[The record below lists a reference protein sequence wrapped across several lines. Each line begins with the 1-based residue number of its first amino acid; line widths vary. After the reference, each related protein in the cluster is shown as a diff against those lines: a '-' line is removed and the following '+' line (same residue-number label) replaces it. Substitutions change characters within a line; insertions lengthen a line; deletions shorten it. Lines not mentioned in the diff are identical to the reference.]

1 MKNKRKPNRM
11 TLDRLAASMQ
21 RELLGVGRKFDRL
34 DESIGGLDERIG
46 GVEGKMVSLDQ
57 KIVGLDQKMDT
68 MRVEIVDEVRN
79 ETLKV
84 IESNDR
90 VVTKLDRL
98 LKDAAAHDALHK
110 RLEDNVHNHEV
121 RIKSW
126 SRFGD
131 RSMRSDWK

>member
-21 RELLGVGRKFDRL
+21 RELLGVGRKFDR
-34 DESIGGLDERIG
+34 LDERIG

-121 RIKSW
+121 RIKKLEQV
-126 SRFGD
+126 R
-131 RSMRSDWK
+131 R

>member
-21 RELLGVGRKFDRL
+21 RELLGVGRKFDR
-34 DESIGGLDERIG
+34 LDERIG

-98 LKDAAAHDALHK
+98 LEDSAAHDALRK
-110 RLEDNVHNHEV
+110 RLENRVYHHEV
-121 RIKSW
+121 RLKKLEQV
-126 SRFGD
+126 R
-131 RSMRSDWK
+131 R

>member
-1 MKNKRKPNRM
+1 
-11 TLDRLAASMQ
+11 
-21 RELLGVGRKFDRL
+21 
-34 DESIGGLDERIG
+34 
-46 GVEGKMVSLDQ
+46 
-57 KIVGLDQKMDT
+57 MDT

-110 RLEDNVHNHEV
+110 RLKDNAHNHEV
-121 RIKSW
+121 RIKEERPMQRGAFLFW
-126 SRFGD
+126 
-131 RSMRSDWK
+131 RS